1 MNGEY
6 EWLADNNEVWMN
18 RAERIA
24 GFQHVDIYPVTCE
37 RLSAG
42 RSDLEVLEAVIRG
55 GARIVQLR
63 EKQYATGD
71 LYQLAMDFRK
81 ITARCGVLLIIN
93 DRVDIALAVDADGVH
108 LGQDDLPLTVARG
121 LAPEMLLGASTHSL
135 EEALQAQQDG
145 ADYINIGPI
154 FPTKTKEGIGH
165 FLRPEA
171 ITMIGSR
178 VRVPFTVMGGITAA
192 NIGHVLARGA
202 RRVAMVSA
210 ITQAD
215 DIAATVKSL
224 RTRIRNAG
232 HPMRSS

>member
-1 MNGEY
+1 
-6 EWLADNNEVWMN
+6 MN
-18 RAERIA
+18 RTERIA
-24 GFQHVDIYPVTCE
+24 GFQQVDIYPVTCE
-37 RLSAG
+37 LLSAG

-63 EKQYATGD
+63 EKEYATRD

-81 ITARCGVLLIIN
+81 ITARSGVLLIIN

-108 LGQDDLPLTVARG
+108 LGQDDLPLTVARS
-121 LAPEMLLGASTHSL
+121 LAPEMLIGASTHSL

-154 FPTKTKEGIGH
+154 FPTRTKEGIEH
-165 FLRPEA
+165 FLGPEA
-171 ITMIGSR
+171 IATIGSK
-178 VRVPFTVMGGITAA
+178 VRVPFSVMGGITES
-192 NIGHVLARGA
+192 NIDHVLARGA

-232 HPMRSS
+232 RPMRSS

>member
-1 MNGEY
+1 
-6 EWLADNNEVWMN
+6 MN
-18 RAERIA
+18 RAERRA
-24 GFQHVDIYPVTCE
+24 GFQQVDIYPVTCE

-63 EKQYATGD
+63 EKEYATRD
-71 LYQLAMDFRK
+71 LYQLAMDFRR
-81 ITARCGVLLIIN
+81 ITACSGILLIIN

-108 LGQDDLPLTVARG
+108 LGQDDLPLTVARS

-165 FLRPEA
+165 FLGPEA
-171 ITMIGSR
+171 IATIGSQ

-192 NIGHVLARGA
+192 NIDHVLVRGA

-210 ITQAD
+210 ITQAA
-215 DIAATVKSL
+215 DIAETVKSL

-232 HPMRSS
+232 HPFRSS